1 MFISMVIHSFAV
13 HIISNPQMVK
23 ISSTNP
29 FHANARKPEAS
40 FLDMEENKL
49 PGHVVTRD

>member
-29 FHANARKPEAS
+29 FMQIPENLKQV
-40 FLDMEENKL
+40 FWIWKKVNCLDML
-49 PGHVVTRD
+49 